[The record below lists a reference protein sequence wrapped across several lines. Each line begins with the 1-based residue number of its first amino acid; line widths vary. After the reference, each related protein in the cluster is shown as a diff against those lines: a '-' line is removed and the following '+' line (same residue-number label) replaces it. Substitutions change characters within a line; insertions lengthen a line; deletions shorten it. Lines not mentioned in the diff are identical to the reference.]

1 MDFLFVMQLAVYGR
15 VWASGVARLGVWT
28 CRDLLCLTTAGAVV
42 HSFLTMYRFVRGTG
56 GRRFAPLPMT
66 YSCGFTGAPA
76 KDNASRHHSQRGRS
90 CSLVWSPWSP
100 EFRHASLHMP
110 FM

>member
-1 MDFLFVMQLAVYGR
+1 MEFLFVMQLAVSGG
-15 VWASGVARLGVWT
+15 VWESGVARLGVRT
-28 CRDLLCLTTAGAVV
+28 CRDLLFLTTAGAVV
-42 HSFLTMYRFVRGTG
+42 HSFLDMDRFVRGTG
-56 GRRFAPLPMT
+56 SGRFASPPMT
-66 YSCGFTGAPA
+66 YSCGFAGAPA
-76 KDNASRHHSQRGRS
+76 EGNVSRHHSQRGRS